1 MNLKNIVLSEGSQ
14 TQKNIYSII
23 PFIWN
28 VQKKQIYESAS
39 EDGEF
44 FGGDRNIL
52 ELVRGDDCITL
63 SMYKM
68 TLNWTV

>member
-28 VQKKQIYESAS
+28 VQKKQILRDKSKYVVFQGWKE
-39 EDGEF
+39 
-44 FGGDRNIL
+44 GGN
-52 ELVRGDDCITL
+52 G
-63 SMYKM
+63 
-68 TLNWTV
+68 

>member
-1 MNLKNIVLSEGSQ
+1 M
-14 TQKNIYSII
+14 I